1 VDKVKKAIIVLE
13 NGDMILKDKEY
24 IQKLYSSGFG
34 SMRGEVLKLD
44 PLEVLYLVYTNRARV
59 LENGKEI
66 PFKTLVRM
74 FQKNYSDIWIKFLI
88 YHDLRQRGF
97 ITMKGYTTGLELRVA
112 EKKAEKNRPK
122 TIVFGLVEGRKV
134 KFSSIRFM
142 IDRAMSLGK
151 NVVLAI
157 VDKEGNIT
165 YYTVS
170 FSRSTMTRDTRF
182 PSED

>member
-1 VDKVKKAIIVLE
+1 
-13 NGDMILKDKEY
+13 
-24 IQKLYSSGFG
+24 
-34 SMRGEVLKLD
+34 
-44 PLEVLYLVYTNRARV
+44 
-59 LENGKEI
+59 
-66 PFKTLVRM
+66 
-74 FQKNYSDIWIKFLI
+74 
-88 YHDLRQRGF
+88 
-97 ITMKGYTTGLELRVA
+97 MKGYTTGLELRVA

-170 FSRSTMTRDTRF
+170 FSRSTMTKDTR
-182 PSED
+182 PSSED